1 MKILKIG
8 NSLIFGVEH
17 YNMNDVKKVF
27 NYVKKS
33 YKPED
38 KVVFMGEGG
47 DDNNVYEKGGEQ
59 EEIKNK
65 LENYFTNFIND
76 SWDGKETNVLN
87 PNSNLFKEI
96 SSRTGLSRDKTMA
109 AVYVIIVGQTRIPKE
124 MIGLLTKEGENWIRS
139 FDIKNPKNPSNEDMD
154 LMYDLCFPQDT
165 NKPETEMSKITDIFN
180 KVRDENL
187 LKKIKNYHKNGYTVI
202 ATVGEGHIDLLKNI
216 KLNETEILK
225 GGLADNKTLIHLAKK
240 HDAKGY
246 YHIQDMIKSLKKQLE
261 MGMKVEMEHTDS
273 EEKAK
278 EIAMDHLW
286 EDPSY
291 YTKLKKVET
300 KETDASSSGSFSG
313 PVFGKS
319 NVVKR
324 PISSIP
330 NLNLSEEEEL
340 KEVTAGDAGQFD
352 VPAFGKTTKGGRKN
366 PLKIDGPKSIYKG
379 RAVTDKNFPK
389 WGGPDSVFVK
399 VKEKCKK
406 FPYCNQGNT
415 GAIEFIHEDDELQ
428 ESIKEISK
436 KYGIPHKDVENIV
449 LNEINKIFI

>member
-8 NSLIFGVEH
+8 NSLILGVEH

-47 DDNNVYEKGGEQ
+47 DDNSVYEKGGEQ

-165 NKPETEMSKITDIFN
+165 NKPKTEMSKITDIFN

-202 ATVGEGHIDLLKNI
+202 ATVGEGHIDLLKN
-216 KLNETEILK
+216 
-225 GGLADNKTLIHLAKK
+225 
-240 HDAKGY
+240 
-246 YHIQDMIKSLKKQLE
+246 
-261 MGMKVEMEHTDS
+261 
-273 EEKAK
+273 
-278 EIAMDHLW
+278 
-286 EDPSY
+286 
-291 YTKLKKVET
+291 TKLKKVEA

-352 VPAFGKTTKGGRKN
+352 VPAFGKTTKGGRRN

>member
-27 NYVKKS
+27 NYVKKT

-38 KVVFMGEGG
+38 RVVFMGEGG

-59 EEIKNK
+59 EVIKNK

-109 AVYVIIVGQTRIPKE
+109 AVYVIIVGQTRLPKE

-154 LMYDLCFPQDT
+154 LMYNLCFPQDT

-202 ATVGEGHIDLLKNI
+202 ATVGEGHIDLLKN
-216 KLNETEILK
+216 
-225 GGLADNKTLIHLAKK
+225 
-240 HDAKGY
+240 
-246 YHIQDMIKSLKKQLE
+246 
-261 MGMKVEMEHTDS
+261 
-273 EEKAK
+273 
-278 EIAMDHLW
+278 
-286 EDPSY
+286 
-291 YTKLKKVET
+291 TKLKKEEEV
-300 KETDASSSGSFSG
+300 KETGADSSGSFSG
-313 PVFGKS
+313 PAFGKS

-352 VPAFGKTTKGGRKN
+352 VPAFGKTTKGGRRN

-428 ESIKEISK
+428 ESIKEMSK

>member
-1 MKILKIG
+1 MKVLKIG

-38 KVVFMGEGG
+38 RVVFMGEGG

-59 EEIKNK
+59 EVIKNK

-109 AVYVIIVGQTRIPKE
+109 AVYVIIVGQTRLPKE

-139 FDIKNPKNPSNEDMD
+139 FDIKNPKNPSNEDID

-202 ATVGEGHIDLLKNI
+202 ATVGEGHIDLLKN
-216 KLNETEILK
+216 
-225 GGLADNKTLIHLAKK
+225 
-240 HDAKGY
+240 
-246 YHIQDMIKSLKKQLE
+246 
-261 MGMKVEMEHTDS
+261 
-273 EEKAK
+273 
-278 EIAMDHLW
+278 
-286 EDPSY
+286 
-291 YTKLKKVET
+291 TKLKKVEA

-313 PVFGKS
+313 PLFGKS

-330 NLNLSEEEEL
+330 NLNLSEEEEI